1 MKTFRLIVSGLCLI
15 GTTFLVAE
23 TLPINGPLSFETYD
37 KDKNQIITVKEYDAI
52 KVQRM
57 TQKTQDGRLMK
68 NAGNSPIFSD
78 IDTNADGKITK
89 QELSIHQQKRFN
101 QRLNQQNNMKKS
113 MPSRPQG
120 KGRNW

>member
-57 TQKTQDGRLMK
+57 TQKTQNGRLMK
-68 NAGNSPIFSD
+68 NAGNSPVFSD

-101 QRLNQQNNMKKS
+101 QRLNQQNNMKKT